1 MPECDRA
8 LFKKWALCPWGLVCH
23 ESWIN
28 ETTTVLP
35 LTIHS
40 ATQQRRGR
48 RTKEKGKM
56 EERKKKKE
64 KRGNGVGRQA
74 ETENWRGDEGS
85 GGEEE
90 K

>member
-8 LFKKWALCPWGLVCH
+8 LFKKWALSPWGLVCH

-28 ETTTVLP
+28 ETTTVTPSNHTLCHP
-35 LTIHS
+35 AETR
-40 ATQQRRGR
+40 QENKRKRKNGR
-48 RTKEKGKM
+48 KRK
-56 EERKKKKE
+56 ERK

>member
-1 MPECDRA
+1 MPPSRDEA
-8 LFKKWALCPWGLVCH
+8 GEQKK
-23 ESWIN
+23 
-28 ETTTVLP
+28 
-35 LTIHS
+35 
-40 ATQQRRGR
+40 
-48 RTKEKGKM
+48 KEKW
-56 EERKKKKE
+56 KKE

>member
-1 MPECDRA
+1 
-8 LFKKWALCPWGLVCH
+8 
-23 ESWIN
+23 
-28 ETTTVLP
+28 
-35 LTIHS
+35 
-40 ATQQRRGR
+40 
-48 RTKEKGKM
+48 M

-64 KRGNGVGRQA
+64 RKKRGNGVGRQA